1 MQTHIEQYNS
11 PTCYAKIQICMLSIL
26 AAHLFMRR
34 KHSRAH
40 TEKYK
45 SHKCRH
51 TYALVM
57 VLAIIQAHTCTHVPI
72 NHRTQGDISG
82 VCLKEIAGMQLL
94 DFA

>member
-1 MQTHIEQYNS
+1 
-11 PTCYAKIQICMLSIL
+11 
-26 AAHLFMRR
+26 
-34 KHSRAH
+34 
-40 TEKYK
+40 
-45 SHKCRH
+45 
-51 TYALVM
+51 M